1 MKIKTKLTILTLSV
15 CSLAILPAQEAVQE
29 KPAAAKAEELKAETP
44 VEKQVFKMLGLMDTL
59 PEILGSIKDEASLA
73 AAKPK
78 LKKLAETMNAEEEAL
93 LKLPVPDNASR
104 TKISKQGALVEQA
117 IVKKM
122 QPILVGMQNLEPAV
136 AIKLSQTM
144 QEFATSTEGN
154 KSKIEKY
161 LKTDEELKK
170 GEK

>member
-1 MKIKTKLTILTLSV
+1 
-15 CSLAILPAQEAVQE
+15 
-29 KPAAAKAEELKAETP
+29 
-44 VEKQVFKMLGLMDTL
+44 MDTL

-136 AIKLSQTM
+136 AIKLGQTM
-144 QEFATSTEGN
+144 QEFAASTEGN